1 MPGEYAWRSTGS
13 CLGIWGVYLCL
24 RAAQYLPQESFETAD
39 LRTLTDDEI
48 KPHSQHPLPGLSR
61 VLALPAPAQPR
72 AQLPSPA
79 VPAVPG
85 ATPDQVYLCH
95 ASDMLLSHIRRTVM
109 ACPIELPCLV
119 STVLS

>member
-1 MPGEYAWRSTGS
+1 MHTSVQLEISMALEFDST
-13 CLGIWGVYLCL
+13 LLAL
-24 RAAQYLPQESFETAD
+24 QESFEWAD

-72 AQLPSPA
+72 AQLSALP

-85 ATPDQVYLCH
+85 ATADQVLT
-95 ASDMLLSHIRRTVM
+95 ARALTDNVNLILTVIFLNARRTKFC
-109 ACPIELPCLV
+109 A
-119 STVLS
+119 

>member
-1 MPGEYAWRSTGS
+1 MPGECAWIGRGS
-13 CLGIWGVYLCL
+13 CQGIWGFYLCR

-72 AQLPSPA
+72 AQLMSPA
-79 VPAVPG
+79 VPAVSG
-85 ATPDQVYLCH
+85 ATPDQVSFCH
-95 ASDMLLSHIRRTVM
+95 GI
-109 ACPIELPCLV
+109 
-119 STVLS
+119 